1 MQKERVAF
9 LALFRGEIFFAAAVP
24 FEKEYARSDRERKQ
38 SAIER
43 RQWSGN
49 APKAQGAESEQKG
62 ASRIKDG
69 IGNDGEIFHAFIVD
83 TSEKG

>member
-9 LALFRGEIFFAAAVP
+9 LALFRGEIFFAAAVL

-43 RQWSGN
+43 RKRGGN
-49 APKAQGAESEQKG
+49 SPKAQGAESEQKG

-83 TSEKG
+83 TSEK

>member
-1 MQKERVAF
+1 MHKERVAF
-9 LALFRGEIFFAAAVP
+9 RALFRGEIFLAAAVP

-43 RQWSGN
+43 RKRGGN
-49 APKAQGAESEQKG
+49 SPKAQSAESEQEG
-62 ASRIKDG
+62 AGRVKDG

-83 TSEKG
+83 TSEK